1 MGMGTRKILK
11 SEIKNSTNSQSAI
24 TNNAGELENLNSSLS
39 GFIEETEL
47 QGEGWTS
54 AKELASV
61 YKTITQTFEMVSEQL
76 SNANQKV
83 LSSQG
88 ILVDDQIDE
97 QALNNQV
104 MQNKAT
110 MTQLSYANSIWNS
123 ANPGKPNQN
132 SYNNLQHSIKN
143 ENNVLENRLD
153 SLDKFDSTTKS
164 VYDDLEHTLS
174 NLTHLI
180 SQVSNSSKTYDSKTG
195 LFITKNIDMKLVNK
209 LNKEY
214 GDTSESGIMKWL
226 SSHTNLPASTIKNI
240 AKGLRKN
247 PANVMKE
254 ILNNEELV
262 KALLF
267 DAPEGIQIIFLK
279 GFCSLEYLDKLPGKG
294 ANMVINS
301 KIFINYAVSHPEL
314 ADKLLDFTILLQK
327 KGCSVLAPLKTLS
340 DIAGKGTK
348 AETILKWSLEMMKTG
363 EKFKNAVKTIGKVVN
378 LAVVANNFAHEYFD
392 PTSEA
397 YNDVDKATFG
407 ALCRYALESG
417 PLEQGELF
425 TIIGGSLVPEGGE
438 FPGAALGITTGFVN
452 WMGQQ
457 FGLIDKEQ
465 IMEKLYQAYD
475 NINDPEK
482 RDEILKD
489 DFFWKQWKENPY
501 NPENQKA

>member
-153 SLDKFDSTTKS
+153 SLDK
-164 VYDDLEHTLS
+164 LIRQLS
-174 NLTHLI
+174 QFMMI
-180 SQVSNSSKTYDSKTG
+180 WS
-195 LFITKNIDMKLVNK
+195 
-209 LNKEY
+209 
-214 GDTSESGIMKWL
+214 
-226 SSHTNLPASTIKNI
+226 
-240 AKGLRKN
+240 
-247 PANVMKE
+247 
-254 ILNNEELV
+254 ILY
-262 KALLF
+262 
-267 DAPEGIQIIFLK
+267 PI
-279 GFCSLEYLDKLPGKG
+279 
-294 ANMVINS
+294 
-301 KIFINYAVSHPEL
+301 
-314 ADKLLDFTILLQK
+314 
-327 KGCSVLAPLKTLS
+327 
-340 DIAGKGTK
+340 
-348 AETILKWSLEMMKTG
+348 
-363 EKFKNAVKTIGKVVN
+363 
-378 LAVVANNFAHEYFD
+378 
-392 PTSEA
+392 
-397 YNDVDKATFG
+397 
-407 ALCRYALESG
+407 
-417 PLEQGELF
+417 
-425 TIIGGSLVPEGGE
+425 
-438 FPGAALGITTGFVN
+438 
-452 WMGQQ
+452 
-457 FGLIDKEQ
+457 
-465 IMEKLYQAYD
+465 
-475 NINDPEK
+475 
-482 RDEILKD
+482 
-489 DFFWKQWKENPY
+489 
-501 NPENQKA
+501 